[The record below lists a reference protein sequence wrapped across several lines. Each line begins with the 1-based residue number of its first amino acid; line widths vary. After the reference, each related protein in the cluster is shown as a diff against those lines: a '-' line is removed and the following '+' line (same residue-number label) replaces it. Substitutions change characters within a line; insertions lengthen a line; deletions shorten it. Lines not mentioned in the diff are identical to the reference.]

1 MHDPT
6 DTPPSPAG
14 ENDTGRPDN
23 VIDLFSRK
31 PLSELAQSP
40 FIRLAAELDGLEM
53 LYSNSSHPGKY
64 FALKI
69 LCWGL
74 RDNGEVVGL
83 VPWMTGIVPCPEISD
98 PLEGHFEGYY
108 DPGIDEIF
116 LDPPEHKII
125 ELETSASYYQY
136 HCTTAHEIVQEIPD
150 NIGTHAVLRA
160 SLPNTLMLTEVI
172 SWQLHCNGEIHA
184 MLVDGQKCHKTPVL
198 PGDECLYSAQEHP
211 DFCYFFQH
219 TIANKLK
226 EQDPEALAAIAA
238 LVHKAGD

>member
-1 MHDPT
+1 MT
-6 DTPPSPAG
+6 TPSRPDDASK
-14 ENDTGRPDN
+14 PDN

-31 PLSELAQSP
+31 PLSELAHSP
-40 FIRLAAELDGLEM
+40 FIRLSPELDGLEM
-53 LYSNSSHPGKY
+53 LYSNKAHPGKF

-74 RDNGEVVGL
+74 RESGEVVGL
-83 VPWMTGIVPCPEISD
+83 VPWMTDIVPCPEIED

-116 LDPPEHKII
+116 FEAPEHKVI
-125 ELETSASYYQY
+125 ELETSANYYQY
-136 HCTTAHEIVQEIPD
+136 HCTSPGELVQEIPD
-150 NIGTHAVLRA
+150 NIGTHAVLRS

-184 MLVDGQKCHKTPVL
+184 MLVDGKKCHHTPVL
-198 PGDECLYSAQEHP
+198 PGDDCLYSAQDHE

-238 LVHKAGD
+238 LVQKPAE